1 MKKYLDILL
10 FSLLF
15 ALLFSYFSGNKTQ
28 TPPETIVFQS
38 MQSSYKVPAG
48 IQLQVQ
54 NNTKETL
61 NLDVC
66 QDISLR
72 YE

>member
-15 ALLFSYFSGNKTQ
+15 ALLFSYFSEKKEQ

-38 MQSSYKVPAG
+38 IESSYKVPAG
-48 IQLQVQ
+48 IQFQVQ